1 MTATQAKRYLRSTG
15 MSEEQ
20 IKAVCEAFEPAVRE
34 AFEPK
39 EAIWLPDFDNNG
51 RAWICSECGAWVV
64 FRHPYCAWCG
74 GKMKRSEEE

>member
-1 MTATQAKRYLRSTG
+1 MTATQAERYLQSSG

-20 IKAVCEAFEPAVRE
+20 IRTVEEAFA
-34 AFEPK
+34 PK

-74 GKMKRSEEE
+74 GKMHRSDSESV